1 MMERNLLDFLD
12 ISLPNGRDF
21 PTRPSRNGW
30 FSDDLSFNPQT
41 LLPCDGRSSGS
52 DFGGSSRAAPASCPR
67 FLCTKWARVASR
79 EASGMPP
86 TCPERFNRQSAG
98 LVKVDGPMQ
107 SGGECCKKSILTS
120 VVVAVA
126 FRREWF

>member
-1 MMERNLLDFLD
+1 MIERNLLDFLD
-12 ISLPNGRDF
+12 VSLPNGRDF

-41 LLPCDGRSSGS
+41 LLPCDGRSCRSA
-52 DFGGSSRAAPASCPR
+52 FGGSSGAVPASFSQ
-67 FLCTKWARVASR
+67 FLCTEVGESR
-79 EASGMPP
+79 TDGSSGMPP
-86 TCPERFNRQSAG
+86 TRSERLNRQSVG
-98 LVKVDGPMQ
+98 LVRRVGPMQ
-107 SGGECCKKSILTS
+107 YGEECCKESILTS